1 MATVA
6 LSTKALGTL
15 VKIKESGV
23 LQEFYVAKHGYPTAG
38 NGRTLLVRKYI
49 YDLRMWHTNDI
60 NAYATSTIGNW
71 ATNGYINMFDAD
83 IRAQIAAV
91 DIPYTPGNGANTLS
105 YLSRRGFLLSLTELG
120 ISHTH
125 ANVEGTALTI
135 ASILKIA
142 TSSAGTAQDQWTR
155 SPNTSVT
162 THTWYLSSG
171 GGYSNYGSYCTTT
184 LGARPAFTLPSSL
197 MVDDSGEVT
206 VNTPPTINYTGS
218 TALGTKTEGFT
229 VSYSI
234 SDSDGD
240 AVTVTEKL
248 TGITKRT
255 HTPAL
260 GATQQFQA
268 VLPANFQTILNGAQ
282 TLTIEATDGEEAATP
297 VNITFTKAVYS
308 CSVTLSSPL
317 AADDMPTAVRLSI
330 SGDIPGDAVWSAEVC
345 NNGNDASPTW
355 ENIKPS
361 IQSGYNYVFSNTTK
375 TAANWGVN
383 FRISVARGPSN
394 TGGYIYAIEGGFQ

>member
-6 LSTKALGTL
+6 LSTKAVGSL

-38 NGRTLLVRKYI
+38 NGRTLLVRRYL
-49 YDLRMWHTNDI
+49 YDMRQWTTTGI
-60 NAYATSTIGNW
+60 NTYANSTIDSWLNSTYLGLI
-71 ATNGYINMFDAD
+71 AAD
-83 IRAQIAAV
+83 IQAQIAAV
-91 DIPYTPGNGANTLS
+91 SIPYTPGNGNNTLS
-105 YLSRRGFLLSLTELG
+105 NLSRKVFLLSLWEFGKAPQYSNQEGASLG
-120 ISHTH
+120 
-125 ANVEGTALTI
+125 LTG
-135 ASILKIA
+135 LLVA
-142 TSSAGTAQDQWTR
+142 TTSAGIAQAQWTR
-155 SPNTSVT
+155 SPYTYNSSQVWVLRSDGVNT
-162 THTWYLSSG
+162 
-171 GGYSNYGSYCTTT
+171 NDYCTNTNA
-184 LGARPAFTLPSSL
+184 ARPAFTLPSTIQVNSN
-197 MVDDSGEVT
+197 DEVFM
-206 VNTPPTINYTGS
+206 NTPPVINYTGS
-218 TALGTKTEGFT
+218 TALGTKTAGFT
-229 VSYSI
+229 LNYSI

-317 AADDMPTAVRLSI
+317 YADDMPTAVRLSI

-383 FRISVARGPSN
+383 FRISVARGPGN